1 MATVCL
7 LHFET
12 SLWNLHPFFVDLL
25 QDIDAYQI
33 TYLGE
38 GESPTKK
45 KALLQIQRA
54 LLKTRE
60 LGDEKLQVVS
70 HIIEHV
76 ENRTRQLEQ
85 DLENLGKKS
94 FARSMI
100 VHIIA
105 DCSLC
110 ILASAPDKTR
120 IEWSVFIKLDESNNI
135 IVVHDRHGPLSNQRE
150 LTSIGFFFQH
160 YSLEKMHMKC
170 TSRNGDP
177 QYAGKSILLDS

>member
-1 MATVCL
+1 M
-7 LHFET
+7 
-12 SLWNLHPFFVDLL
+12 NLFFVFTDLL

-38 GESPTKK
+38 GESPAKK

-85 DLENLGKKS
+85 DLENLG
-94 FARSMI
+94 
-100 VHIIA
+100 
-105 DCSLC
+105 
-110 ILASAPDKTR
+110 
-120 IEWSVFIKLDESNNI
+120 N
-135 IVVHDRHGPLSNQRE
+135 
-150 LTSIGFFFQH
+150 
-160 YSLEKMHMKC
+160 
-170 TSRNGDP
+170 
-177 QYAGKSILLDS
+177 

>member
-1 MATVCL
+1 MKRHCGIYIL
-7 LHFET
+7 
-12 SLWNLHPFFVDLL
+12 FFVDLL

-120 IEWSVFIKLDESNNI
+120 IEWSVLIKLDESNNI

-150 LTSIGFFFQH
+150 LTSIGFFFNIIL
-160 YSLEKMHMKC
+160 SRKC
-170 TSRNGDP
+170 TWNAQAEVVIHSMQVNL
-177 QYAGKSILLDS
+177 YC

>member
-1 MATVCL
+1 MFKIFNFKFSLNSVNCVMNDNYKISFFRSNWFCFDFFFTTVDL
-7 LHFET
+7 MFQ
-12 SLWNLHPFFVDLL
+12 NLDQAYFVLDLL

-38 GESPTKK
+38 GESPAKK

-85 DLENLGKKS
+85 DLENLGMS
-94 FARSMI
+94 FS
-100 VHIIA
+100 
-105 DCSLC
+105 
-110 ILASAPDKTR
+110 
-120 IEWSVFIKLDESNNI
+120 F
-135 IVVHDRHGPLSNQRE
+135 
-150 LTSIGFFFQH
+150 
-160 YSLEKMHMKC
+160 
-170 TSRNGDP
+170 
-177 QYAGKSILLDS
+177 